1 MNMNN
6 NIFDRRLKAILA
18 GAALC
23 RKGRR
28 AVAVKASLKHHDG
41 PLFGHLTVAYKR
53 QRTSEGDNGVTVP
66 LHDFGKLADMV
77 EFAADFN
84 VAVVDIAAHPVKHLP
99 IKPSDPH
106 LVAVCDP
113 ELFLIVRGD
122 EADAFFSVFHVAVK
136 PVPAIAAD
144 G

>member
-1 MNMNN
+1 
-6 NIFDRRLKAILA
+6 
-18 GAALC
+18 
-23 RKGRR
+23 
-28 AVAVKASLKHHDG
+28 
-41 PLFGHLTVAYKR
+41 
-53 QRTSEGDNGVTVP
+53 
-66 LHDFGKLADMV
+66 MV

-99 IKPSDPH
+99 IKPPDPH

-144 G
+144 GQVFLPFAGIQPYQVGILRCVGPEAERKAIVEAALRVALAKVPHSVTAFQETAVLPVANKGLHDAL